1 MKNSSARS
9 CFQPLSPLP
18 VPPARGAEVP
28 AQSGVAAV
36 ANILGSGT
44 FGQVVRREIDGQ
56 HVAVKMFHAATRD
69 NALQEVAASAAMG
82 AHPCV
87 IQLLDALVVG
97 NQVHLVYP
105 LWDQTL
111 SQLLAQRKACPPGT
125 RFAGGVHSHIILP
138 AGRRS
143 AHAHSRLDP
152 HGYQASK
159 CACERWRVDR

>member
-9 CFQPLSPLP
+9 CFQPLSPLS
-18 VPPARGAEVP
+18 VPPARGAKVP
-28 AQSGVAAV
+28 ARHGRAAV
-36 ANILGSGT
+36 ANDRDISNILGEGT

-56 HVAVKMFHAATRD
+56 HVAVKMFRAATRD

-111 SQLLAQRKACPPGT
+111 SQLLAQRKARPRHEVRG
-125 RFAGGVHSHIILP
+125 
-138 AGRRS
+138 RS
-143 AHAHSRLDP
+143 ALTSSP
-152 HGYQASK
+152 
-159 CACERWRVDR
+159 ACWPALCTCTLTA

>member
-1 MKNSSARS
+1 M
-9 CFQPLSPLP
+9 
-18 VPPARGAEVP
+18 
-28 AQSGVAAV
+28 

-111 SQLLAQRKACPPGT
+111 SQLLVQRKACPPPRLEVRRRRALT
-125 RFAGGVHSHIILP
+125 YSP
-138 AGRRS
+138 ACW
-143 AHAHSRLDP
+143 P
-152 HGYQASK
+152 AS
-159 CACERWRVDR
+159 CTCTLTA

>member
-1 MKNSSARS
+1 MKTSSARS
-9 CFQPLSPLP
+9 CVQPLSRLP

-56 HVAVKMFHAATRD
+56 HVAVKMFRAATRD
-69 NALQEVAASAAMG
+69 TALQEVAASAAMG

-97 NQVHLVYP
+97 NQVQLVYP
-105 LWDQTL
+105 LWGQ
-111 SQLLAQRKACPPGT
+111 
-125 RFAGGVHSHIILP
+125 HLP
-138 AGRRS
+138 SFWRSGRRAPRHEVCGRS
-143 AHAHSRLDP
+143 ALTSSP
-152 HGYQASK
+152 
-159 CACERWRVDR
+159 ACWPALCTCTPTA

>member
-1 MKNSSARS
+1 M
-9 CFQPLSPLP
+9 
-18 VPPARGAEVP
+18 
-28 AQSGVAAV
+28 AAV

-87 IQLLDALVVG
+87 IRVLDALVVG

-111 SQLLAQRKACPPGT
+111 SQLLAQRKASPP
-125 RFAGGVHSHIILP
+125 RHEVR
-138 AGRRS
+138 RRS
-143 AHAHSRLDP
+143 ALTYSP
-152 HGYQASK
+152 
-159 CACERWRVDR
+159 ACWPALCTCTLTA